1 MPKMR
6 EMDGVSR
13 PLLALLLGTVVFLAL
28 WMTALKPSSSGGG
41 SGSAGVGGYTADI
54 NAARGAVKT
63 ADAASAAHGG
73 ETAPPVGRQVAARP
87 SNPAARQNVVLRA
100 LVARKVIVLL
110 FYNPSGADDRAVRA
124 ELAAVPAH
132 RGRVVKL
139 SVPLSELALQHG
151 DRCRFGERI
160 ADAGPDRPEACGQHG
175 GGLRRSLR
183 DRPAR
188 RRRPRVLIEVT
199 RRGPG
204 LSSAGWIAWPLS
216 IT

>member
-6 EMDGVSR
+6 EMDRVSR

-41 SGSAGVGGYTADI
+41 SGSAGFGGYTADI

-139 SVPLSELALQHG
+139 SVPLSELSRYSMVTDAVSVNESPTLVLI
-151 DRCRFGERI
+151 DRKRAASTVVGFADRFEIAQRV
-160 ADAGPDRPEACGQHG
+160 ADALA
-175 GGLRRSLR
+175 S
-183 DRPAR
+183 
-188 RRRPRVLIEVT
+188 
-199 RRGPG
+199 
-204 LSSAGWIAWPLS
+204 
-216 IT
+216 

>member
-6 EMDGVSR
+6 EMDRVSR

-139 SVPLSELALQHG
+139 SVPLSELSRYSMVTDAVSVNESPTLVLI
-151 DRCRFGERI
+151 DRKRAASTVVGFADRFEVAQRV
-160 ADAGPDRPEACGQHG
+160 ADALA
-175 GGLRRSLR
+175 S
-183 DRPAR
+183 
-188 RRRPRVLIEVT
+188 
-199 RRGPG
+199 
-204 LSSAGWIAWPLS
+204 
-216 IT
+216 

>member
-6 EMDGVSR
+6 EMDRVSR

-132 RGRVVKL
+132 RRRVVKL
-139 SVPLSELALQHG
+139 SVPLSELSRYSMVTDAVSVNESPTLVLI
-151 DRCRFGERI
+151 DRKRAASTVVGFADRFEIAQRV
-160 ADAGPDRPEACGQHG
+160 ADALA
-175 GGLRRSLR
+175 S
-183 DRPAR
+183 
-188 RRRPRVLIEVT
+188 
-199 RRGPG
+199 
-204 LSSAGWIAWPLS
+204 
-216 IT
+216 

>member
-6 EMDGVSR
+6 EMDRVSR

-28 WMTALKPSSSGGG
+28 WMTALRPSSSGGG

-73 ETAPPVGRQVAARP
+73 ETAPPVGRQVAARL

-139 SVPLSELALQHG
+139 SVPLSELSRYRMVTDAVSVNESPTLVLI
-151 DRCRFGERI
+151 DRKRAASTVVGFADRFEIAQRV
-160 ADAGPDRPEACGQHG
+160 ADALA
-175 GGLRRSLR
+175 S
-183 DRPAR
+183 
-188 RRRPRVLIEVT
+188 
-199 RRGPG
+199 
-204 LSSAGWIAWPLS
+204 
-216 IT
+216 

>member
-6 EMDGVSR
+6 EMDRVSR

-139 SVPLSELALQHG
+139 SVPLSELSRYSMVTDAVSVNESPTLVLI
-151 DRCRFGERI
+151 DRKRAASTVVGFADRFEIAQRV
-160 ADAGPDRPEACGQHG
+160 ADALA
-175 GGLRRSLR
+175 S
-183 DRPAR
+183 
-188 RRRPRVLIEVT
+188 
-199 RRGPG
+199 
-204 LSSAGWIAWPLS
+204 
-216 IT
+216 

>member
-6 EMDGVSR
+6 EMDRVSR

-73 ETAPPVGRQVAARP
+73 ETAPPVGRQVAARL

-139 SVPLSELALQHG
+139 SVPLSELSRYRMVTDAVSVNESPTLVLI
-151 DRCRFGERI
+151 DRKRAASTVVGFADRFEIAQRV
-160 ADAGPDRPEACGQHG
+160 ADALA
-175 GGLRRSLR
+175 S
-183 DRPAR
+183 
-188 RRRPRVLIEVT
+188 
-199 RRGPG
+199 
-204 LSSAGWIAWPLS
+204 
-216 IT
+216 